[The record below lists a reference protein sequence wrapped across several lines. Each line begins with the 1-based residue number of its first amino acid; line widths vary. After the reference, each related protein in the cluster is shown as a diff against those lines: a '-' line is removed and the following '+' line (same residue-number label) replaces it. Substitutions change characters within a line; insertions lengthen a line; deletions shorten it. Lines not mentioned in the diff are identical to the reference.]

1 MRNHAMGLLVAGFAV
16 LSMTGAG
23 YLPAAEPVPETVV
36 LKAAH
41 LFDGRS
47 GRLDSPGQVVVSGKR
62 IVAIGTDAQIPAGSR
77 VIDLGD
83 ATLLPGFI
91 DAHTHIAYDYNEN
104 WAQGFYEGMLRF
116 PVEQSFHAARNAR
129 ATLQAG
135 VTTVREVGAG
145 DFIDVALR
153 NAINEGLV
161 EGPRMLVAAHA
172 IGSTGGHCDSSPIP
186 PERAKPAGPLEGVCN
201 GPEECRLAVRQQMKF
216 GADLIKICASG
227 GVLSESDPVDVPQL
241 TPAELAAIIG
251 EAHTWGRKVAA
262 HSHGDQ
268 AAKLAVEAGI
278 DSIEHGSF
286 LKPATLQLMKQK
298 NVYLVPTRMTQEW
311 VVEKADTYPPKIAEK
326 ARAAGKAH
334 GEMFRNALKI
344 GVPIAF
350 GTDAAVYPHGLNA
363 REFGDYVKLGM
374 SPAAALQTSSLGA
387 ARLLGIEAETGT
399 LEAGKFADIVA
410 VPGDV
415 LADIRATERPTMVM
429 KQGRIV
435 RESQQGPH

>member
-1 MRNHAMGLLVAGFAV
+1 MGGWLATAPD
-16 LSMTGAG
+16 
-23 YLPAAEPVPETVV
+23 PASAADSPPQAIV

-41 LFDGRS
+41 LFDGRN
-47 GRLDSPGQVVVSGKR
+47 GKLESPGVVVIQGKTILGVGASAKVPANAR
-62 IVAIGTDAQIPAGSR
+62 IVE
-77 VIDLGD
+77 LGD
-83 ATLLPGFI
+83 ATLLPGYI
-91 DAHTHIAYDYNEN
+91 DAHTHIASDYNEN

-129 ATLQAG
+129 VTLEAG
-135 VTTVREVGAG
+135 VTTVREVGAA
-145 DFIDVALR
+145 DFIDVGLR

-172 IGSTGGHCDSSPIP
+172 LGSTGGHCDSSPFP
-186 PERAKPAGPLEGVCN
+186 PDRVKPASPLEGVCN
-201 GPEECRLAVRQQMKF
+201 GPEECRLAVREQMKY

-241 TPAELAAIIG
+241 TPAELKAIIG

-262 HSHGDQ
+262 HSHGDL
-268 AAKLAVEAGI
+268 AAQQAVEAGI

-286 LKPATLQLMKQK
+286 LKPATLRLMKQRG
-298 NVYLVPTRMTQEW
+298 VYLVPTRMTQEW
-311 VVEKADTYPPKIAEK
+311 VVEKADTYPPKIAGK

-334 GEMFRNALKI
+334 GEMFANALKV

-350 GTDAAVYPHGLNA
+350 GTDAAVFPHGLNA

-374 SPAAALQTSSLGA
+374 SPAAALMTSSQGS

-399 LEAGKFADIVA
+399 LEVGKFADIVA

-429 KQGRIV
+429 KQGNIV
-435 RESQQGPH
+435 RLSE